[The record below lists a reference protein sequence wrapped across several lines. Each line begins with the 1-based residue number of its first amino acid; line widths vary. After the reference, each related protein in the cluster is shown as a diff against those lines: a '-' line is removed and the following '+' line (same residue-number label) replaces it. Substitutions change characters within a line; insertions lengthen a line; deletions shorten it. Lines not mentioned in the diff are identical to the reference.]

1 MPCQCIY
8 GIDPIHFAVMFI
20 FVNLIVAFTPPMGT
34 LMFVVCSETECGTR
48 DFIKD
53 AVPFY
58 LLCAADLL
66 FLTFVPAYSTL
77 LVNLVF
83 GT

>member
-1 MPCQCIY
+1 MY
-8 GIDPIHFAVMFI
+8 DLHDVTIHFAVMFI
-20 FVNLIVAFTPPMGT
+20 FVKLIVAFTPPMGT